1 VILSETKQVI
11 NVPVP
16 TLAAAQERPLL
27 PAGSA
32 APDFTAIAPDGSRL
46 TLQSLRGKIVIL
58 DFWATW
64 CGPCQQSLPHL
75 QKVHQDWK
83 DKNVYVLALNVW
95 DDKPAYEAWLP
106 THKQYTF
113 NIALD
118 PAGRKSKDS
127 IASKLFKVSGIPS
140 TYVIG
145 PDGKIASAF
154 TGFDQGD
161 HRLEDILVK
170 LTQTPTH

>member
-1 VILSETKQVI
+1 M
-11 NVPVP
+11 
-16 TLAAAQERPLL
+16 
-27 PAGSA
+27 
-32 APDFTAIAPDGSRL
+32 
-46 TLQSLRGKIVIL
+46 
-58 DFWATW
+58 
-64 CGPCQQSLPHL
+64 
-75 QKVHQDWK
+75 
-83 DKNVYVLALNVW
+83 YVLALNVW